1 MTDEEQKKIFANN
14 LSEYMAL
21 NGKQQIDVSRELGI
35 NAPTLN
41 MWCKEKSMPN
51 PSKLRRLA
59 DYFGIG
65 TSDLIEDKKHG
76 DLDSQYADAVTK
88 IGLYDERFKKFMIA
102 YYNKPIEE
110 KELLCDFF
118 EKFIM

>member
-1 MTDEEQKKIFANN
+1 
-14 LSEYMAL
+14 MAL

-41 MWCKEKSMPN
+41 MWCKGKSMPN

-102 YYNKPIEE
+102 YYTFSLTYKGIT
-110 KELLCDFF
+110 KIYGIIQKI
-118 EKFIM
+118 KFW

>member
-41 MWCKEKSMPN
+41 MWCKGKYTPKQD
-51 PSKLRRLA
+51 KLQKIA
-59 DYFGIG
+59 DFFNVSVDYLMTGKEPEQDFSDESAHLIAQIRKDTELSDALKKYFGL
-65 TSDLIEDKKHG
+65 SDAKKKH
-76 DLDSQYADAVTK
+76 VV
-88 IGLYDERFKKFMIA
+88 
-102 YYNKPIEE
+102 
-110 KELLCDFF
+110 ELINLLS
-118 EKFIM
+118 E

>member
-1 MTDEEQKKIFANN
+1 MTDEDQKKIFANN

-21 NGKQQIDVSRELGI
+21 NKKQQIDVCRDLNI

-41 MWCKEKSMPN
+41 MWCKGKSMPGT
-51 PSKLRRLA
+51 SKLRKLA

-65 TSDLIEDKKHG
+65 ISDLTEDKKNG

-88 IGLYDERFKKFMIA
+88 IGLYDERFKNFIIA
-102 YYNKPIEE
+102 YQNKPIEE
-110 KELLCDFF
+110 KELLCNFF
-118 EKFIM
+118 EKYLM